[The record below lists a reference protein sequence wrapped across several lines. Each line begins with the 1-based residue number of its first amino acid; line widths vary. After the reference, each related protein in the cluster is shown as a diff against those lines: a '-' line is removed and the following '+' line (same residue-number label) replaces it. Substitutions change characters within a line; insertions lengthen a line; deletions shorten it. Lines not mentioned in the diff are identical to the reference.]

1 MNRSAV
7 IHSALVLAFALAVLA
22 TPLRAQNAL
31 EIIDLRHRTAEQ
43 VLPALR
49 PLLEPGGTLSG
60 QAYRL
65 IVRASPANIADLRL
79 ALEALDRP
87 ARRLQ
92 ISVRFDESRAA
103 ALGRIEASGSVG
115 SRGSRFDLRAQESRT
130 ASAERVDQRVQV
142 LEGGRAVIYSGQ
154 SRPVRQRIHTP
165 GGVIP
170 QEITVV
176 HDQGTGFTVVPQL
189 AGRGVRLEIA
199 SQSPSQYGATS
210 VEVGLGEWI
219 HLGSTSTSAPYR
231 SELQRVW
238 LKVEELGD

>member
-1 MNRSAV
+1 MNRSGLVRMAV
-7 IHSALVLAFALAVLA
+7 AVALLALGTSLGAE
-22 TPLRAQNAL
+22 NAL
-31 EIIDLRHRTAEQ
+31 EIITLRHRTAEQ

-49 PLLEPGGTLSG
+49 PLLEPGALLTG
-60 QAYRL
+60 QRSEL
-65 IVRASPANIADLRL
+65 IVRTSPANLADLRL

-87 ARRLQ
+87 LRRLQ
-92 ISVRFDESRAA
+92 ISVRFDESREA
-103 ALGRIEASGSVG
+103 ALGRLEASGRVG
-115 SRGSRFDLRAQESRT
+115 SGGSRFDLKAQESRT
-130 ASAERVDQRVQV
+130 ASGERIDQRVQV
-142 LEGGRAVIYSGQ
+142 LEGSRAVIYSGQ

-176 HDQGTGFTVVPQL
+176 HDQATGFTVVPHFS
-189 AGRGVRLEIA
+189 GKGVRLEIA
-199 SQSPSQYGATS
+199 GQSGAQHGATT

-238 LKVEELGD
+238 LKVEELRD

>member
-1 MNRSAV
+1 M
-7 IHSALVLAFALAVLA
+7 AFAGALLALGA
-22 TPLRAQNAL
+22 AAGAQNAL
-31 EIIDLRHRTAEQ
+31 EIIALRHRTAEQ

-49 PLLEPGGTLSG
+49 PLLEPGATLTGSRN
-60 QAYRL
+60 QL
-65 IVRASPANIADLRL
+65 IVRTSPANLADLRL

-92 ISVRFDESRAA
+92 ISVRFDESREA
-103 ALGRIEASGSVG
+103 ALGRIEARGSAG
-115 SRGSRFDLRAQESRT
+115 SRGSRFDLKAQESRT
-130 ASAERVDQRVQV
+130 ASGERVDQRVQV

-170 QEITVV
+170 QEVTVV
-176 HDQGTGFTVVPQL
+176 HDQATGFTVVPQF
-189 AGRGVRLEIA
+189 AGKGVRLEIA

-219 HLGSTSTSAPYR
+219 HLGSTSSAAAYR

-238 LKVEELGD
+238 LKVEELRD